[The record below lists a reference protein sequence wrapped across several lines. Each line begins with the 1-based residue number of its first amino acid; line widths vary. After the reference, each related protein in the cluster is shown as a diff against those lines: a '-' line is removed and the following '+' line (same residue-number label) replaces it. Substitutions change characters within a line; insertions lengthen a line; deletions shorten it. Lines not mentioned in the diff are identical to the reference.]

1 MHTPASSPHM
11 VLAFVS
17 LPVGEAAETASDA
30 GGLVLLVVFAAI
42 SIGFSFL
49 CSIAEAVLLCVTPS
63 YIATKQEE
71 GNRAAPVLARM
82 TQNIDRPL
90 AAILSLNTIAHTVGA
105 AGVGAQAAAMW
116 GSQAVGWASALMT
129 ILILVLSGII
139 PKTIG
144 AVYWRGLAP
153 WTARFIQGLVWL
165 LFPLVW
171 LSELVPKLISG

>member
-1 MHTPASSPHM
+1 PYSPLP
-11 VLAFVS
+11 VLAFISV
-17 LPVGEAAETASDA
+17 PVEEAAGTAGDA
-30 GGLVLLVVFAAI
+30 GRLFLLLVFALV

-63 YIATKQEE
+63 YIATKQDE
-71 GNRAAPVLARM
+71 GHRIAPLLAHM
-82 TQNIDRPL
+82 KQNIDRPL
-90 AAILSLNTIAHTVGA
+90 SAILSLNTIAHTVGA

-129 ILILVLSGII
+129 ILILVLSEII

-153 WTARFIQGLVWL
+153 WTARFVQGLIWIL
-165 LFPLVW
+165 YPLVW
-171 LSELVPKLISG
+171 MSE